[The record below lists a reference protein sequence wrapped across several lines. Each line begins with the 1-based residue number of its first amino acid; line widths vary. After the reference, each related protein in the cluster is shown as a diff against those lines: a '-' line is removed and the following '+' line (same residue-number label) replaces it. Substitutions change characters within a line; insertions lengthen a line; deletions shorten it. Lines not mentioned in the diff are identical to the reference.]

1 MTTCISCQPGWGN
14 AQNLSSQCRN
24 HLCLFL
30 YYKGFDWTEN
40 QTIVVL
46 SDIRLPQF
54 INDNNKLLILI
65 LLIIIIVIVIII
77 VIIVSLFTSVLT
89 RILPWGVPGPPLLRN
104 RGPVRTLGGL
114 SPHSKLPV
122 T

>member
-40 QTIVVL
+40 QTIAVL

-54 INDNNKLLILI
+54 INNNNKLLILI

-77 VIIVSLFTSVLT
+77 VIIVSLFTLCSIYSSIFGAKQIHETNNL
-89 RILPWGVPGPPLLRN
+89 N
-104 RGPVRTLGGL
+104 QTLQG
-114 SPHSKLPV
+114 
-122 T
+122 